1 MKTSTIKIFYSLP
14 VSTERER
21 ELSAKQAN
29 LITDQYLP
37 HLSFRVNAKPLKRAS
52 TKSIKFGRQMP
63 QTMILFNYSLNLTFI
78 KNSLQGH
85 FSHSRTQKGR
95 SHGAL

>member
-37 HLSFRVNAKPLKRAS
+37 PFVPGKCKTAEASQHQKYKVWKANATDNDFVQL
-52 TKSIKFGRQMP
+52 
-63 QTMILFNYSLNLTFI
+63 LFKLDFY
-78 KNSLQGH
+78 K
-85 FSHSRTQKGR
+85 K
-95 SHGAL
+95 

>member
-21 ELSAKQAN
+21 ERELSAKQAN

-37 HLSFRVNAKPLKRAS
+37 PFVPGKCKTAEASQHQKYKVWKANATDNDFVQL
-52 TKSIKFGRQMP
+52 
-63 QTMILFNYSLNLTFI
+63 LFKLDFY
-78 KNSLQGH
+78 K
-85 FSHSRTQKGR
+85 K
-95 SHGAL
+95 

>member
-37 HLSFRVNAKPLKRAS
+37 PFVPGKCKTAEASQHQKYKVWKANATDDDFVQL
-52 TKSIKFGRQMP
+52 
-63 QTMILFNYSLNLTFI
+63 LFKLDFY
-78 KNSLQGH
+78 K
-85 FSHSRTQKGR
+85 K
-95 SHGAL
+95 